1 MECLMQPPSTSLR
14 IEKLDRMAIAT
25 AIACALH
32 CALMPLL
39 PLIGLGLVANEQ
51 SETLLLGMA
60 LAGGIASLFPSY
72 IRRHQQLHP
81 LLLFGLGAGLILA
94 VRSWFEDKMH
104 IEMPVA
110 VLGALLIA
118 AAHRLN
124 LRLCRTC
131 RECDRNP
138 FSQT

>member
-72 IRRHQQLHP
+72 IRRHH
-81 LLLFGLGAGLILA
+81 
-94 VRSWFEDKMH
+94 
-104 IEMPVA
+104 VA

-118 AAHRLN
+118 AAHRVN

-131 RECDRNP
+131 RVCNSNP
-138 FSQT
+138 